1 MWSNMCKYTNI
12 RNEYE
17 QYIVEFQLFRAYYIS
32 VKFEKIRYRV
42 SSGKKYIL
50 LNFFVTSIL
59 KRKIDYIPI
68 STLSL
73 VSCHLRL
80 SHLISLGLVS

>member
-1 MWSNMCKYTNI
+1 MCKYTNI

-17 QYIVEFQLFRAYYIS
+17 QYIVEFQLFRACYIS

-50 LNFFVTSIL
+50 LICPTSKQIPDCAVVFAFVTL
-59 KRKIDYIPI
+59 YP
-68 STLSL
+68 LS
-73 VSCHLRL
+73 
-80 SHLISLGLVS
+80 GNQN